1 MAGAENGNTSTSES
15 ESNLCKDKLHLLCLG
30 QPANPQPF
38 PFLVFLPKESRV
50 LTKYAWEEK
59 KKKGVVRNSGT
70 KGRLGARRVKPPTKG
85 SGEVAV

>member
-1 MAGAENGNTSTSES
+1 MQRQASLTVPRAASKSTAIS
-15 ESNLCKDKLHLLCLG
+15 LLSFSAKGEPSADQICLG
-30 QPANPQPF
+30 R
-38 PFLVFLPKESRV
+38 K
-50 LTKYAWEEK
+50 K